1 MYVCMY
7 VCMYAGM
14 YVCMYVCMCV
24 CIYVS
29 MCLCMQVC
37 NYEEE
42 EMHEASCGA
51 TRNWVRE
58 WDEVRWWR
66 KGMAVQKG
74 LRDVQILAVLLILLV
89 SLLTKPSGTV
99 VTMT

>member
-7 VCMYAGM
+7 
-14 YVCMYVCMCV
+14 
-24 CIYVS
+24 
-29 MCLCMQVC
+29 VC

-42 EMHEASCGA
+42 EMYEASCGA